1 MKSRVRE
8 LSKGMIAQLHL
19 ALVMAIDAK
28 LLVLDEPTLGL
39 DVLYRKDFYQ
49 TLLNDYFD
57 HERTIIVTTHQVEE
71 VENLLTDV
79 MFINRGKVVLDT
91 PVEEIGARAAEVAR
105 LRASFRLVPSTAPD
119 EHEAPRAVAPPAPVV
134 FEGDQL
140 CELRGFTAAV
150 ALARLLRP
158 ELTPQAL
165 AAAGRVRQP
174 GWSRT
179 VTVATAETVIAW
191 AEHECPELQH
201 GPARSG

>member
-1 MKSRVRE
+1 MTDDTEELARIQSRLLEARARYRE
-8 LSKGMIAQLHL
+8 AMALADAHLHTGEEL
-19 ALVMAIDAK
+19 AAMLRARFFAR
-28 LLVLDEPTLGL
+28 L
-39 DVLYRKDFYQ
+39 
-49 TLLNDYFD
+49 
-57 HERTIIVTTHQVEE
+57 EE
-71 VENLLTDV
+71 HSH
-79 MFINRGKVVLDT
+79 
-91 PVEEIGARAAEVAR
+91 ARAAEVAR